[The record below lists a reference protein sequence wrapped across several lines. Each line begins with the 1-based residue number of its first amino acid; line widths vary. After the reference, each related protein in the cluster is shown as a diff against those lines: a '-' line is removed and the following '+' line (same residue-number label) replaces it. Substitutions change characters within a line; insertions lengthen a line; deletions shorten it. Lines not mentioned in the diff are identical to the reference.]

1 MPKKPKIPGVVDEL
15 LAELEGDVDELSTA
29 VAPTNNQGRGVY
41 RRQLEQ
47 FSTLKDE
54 EKHALLRETWKDVAM
69 GAALRAKALIAT
81 CSPKDFS
88 SMYKVVMSGA
98 VAIDKAYPPEAKKQ
112 LLTPA
117 LVVNMFGSLGQRA
130 ARIAMPETPLTVDV
144 TPVAQEVQ
152 NDLHQTE
159 PALLARSQVQPDVQN
174 QSFTTEVTPTWPTSA
189 TTKTC

>member
-1 MPKKPKIPGVVDEL
+1 MARKKKLPSVVDEL
-15 LAELEGDVDELSTA
+15 VAELSVDGEAPDTA
-29 VAPTNNQGRGVY
+29 VAPVNNQGRGVY

-98 VAIDKAYPPEAKKQ
+98 VAIDKAYPPEVKKQ

-130 ARIAMPETPLTVDV
+130 ARIAMPETPAAVIDV
-144 TPVAQEVQ
+144 TPTAE
-152 NDLHQTE
+152 QTPVVVE
-159 PALLARSQVQPDVQN
+159 PKP
-174 QSFTTEVTPTWPTSA
+174 TEA
-189 TTKTC
+189 TDGTLQL

>member
-1 MPKKPKIPGVVDEL
+1 MPKKPKIPSVVEEL
-15 LAELEGDVDELSTA
+15 AAELEGEVDELSTA
-29 VAPTNNQGRGVY
+29 VAPTNSKGRGLY

-47 FSTLKDE
+47 FATLKDE

-144 TPVAQEVQ
+144 TPTSV
-152 NDLHQTE
+152 TE
-159 PALLARSQVQPDVQN
+159 E
-174 QSFTTEVTPTWPTSA
+174 TH
-189 TTKTC
+189 

>member
-1 MPKKPKIPGVVDEL
+1 MPKKPKIPSVVDEL
-15 LAELEGDVDELSTA
+15 AAELDSDVDELSTA
-29 VAPTNNQGRGVY
+29 MAPTNSKGRGLY

-130 ARIAMPETPLTVDV
+130 ARIAMPETPLTIDV
-144 TPVAQEVQ
+144 TPTA
-152 NDLHQTE
+152 TE
-159 PALLARSQVQPDVQN
+159 ETPA
-174 QSFTTEVTPTWPTSA
+174 WPTSA
-189 TTKTC
+189 TTTTCLSKTNTVTSATTKPSTELSSQLSLALP